1 MLNAWDY
8 GVAQKR
14 ERLFTI
20 GIRNDLVN
28 KIKFEFPKPYEYKPV
43 LRDVLVDVPES
54 PGTPYGEKKKKL
66 FELVPPGG
74 YFPGPRL
81 FIDQGDIL

>member
-28 KIKFEFPKPYEYKPV
+28 KIKFEFPEPYEYKPV

-54 PGTPYGEKKKKL
+54 PGTPYGEKKKSCLNL
-66 FELVPPGG
+66 FRQEDTGE
-74 YFPGPRL
+74 
-81 FIDQGDIL
+81 ILIRN